1 MQLPLNSPGNWGWP
15 SVIANCLYPKEDQTL
30 HLSMI
35 HRKFCNVDPGGE
47 VIFPPSHEEGEMALF
62 LHCTTM
68 WLIWLLKKDLYTS
81 QRGRGRIYKH
91 KFSGGNALRKGRGN
105 CGFPFFNQEICFFL
119 FRFVFALSLGR
130 KFIRLG
136 HRAGPA
142 WVPSGDRSGGRQLRL
157 TAKPSRWP
165 FCIWAR
171 KRRK

>member
-1 MQLPLNSPGNWGWP
+1 MQRGSRWRSYIPTFPRRRRDGP
-15 SVIANCLYPKEDQTL
+15 IPALYNDVTYL
-30 HLSMI
+30 T
-35 HRKFCNVDPGGE
+35 F
-47 VIFPPSHEEGEMALF
+47 
-62 LHCTTM
+62 
-68 WLIWLLKKDLYTS
+68 KKDLYTS

-142 WVPSGDRSGGRQLRL
+142 QVPSGDRSGGRQLRL
-157 TAKPSRWP
+157 TAEPSRWP

-171 KRRK
+171 KRRTENSPLRALW